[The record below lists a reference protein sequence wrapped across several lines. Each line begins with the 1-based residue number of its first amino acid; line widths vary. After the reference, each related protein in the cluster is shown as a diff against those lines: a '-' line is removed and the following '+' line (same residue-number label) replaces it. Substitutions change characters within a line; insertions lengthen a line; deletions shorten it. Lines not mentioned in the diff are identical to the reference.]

1 MKVLLLCNKSP
12 WPPLEGGPIA
22 MYAMIKGLLMAGISV
37 KVLAL
42 NTNKYAV
49 DLKDIPGEF
58 QHQTRISF
66 VNIDLSVKPVDAFFN
81 LFTRQSYHITR
92 FMSADISRALIDI
105 LTTETFD
112 IIQFESLYL
121 TSYINLI
128 KQYSS
133 ARLVLRAHNIEHLI
147 WQRLAQETT
156 LPVNK
161 LYLKYLAK
169 SLKSYELSVMN
180 ELDGIATITHNDEER
195 FRNLG
200 CKIMVGTIPF
210 GISYP
215 AVIEQDDIP
224 QQKTL
229 FHIGS
234 MNWLPNQEGIRWFL
248 KECWPQIHVKFPDVR
263 LVLAGRMM
271 PKWMLNTA
279 VSGVVIKGE
288 VPDASQFMCENGIM
302 VVPLFSGSG
311 VRVKIIEAMA
321 LGKTV
326 ITTSLGAEGIKCEH
340 RKNIL
345 IADTPDEFLDAVIT
359 CFTEPGLATQIGIN
373 ARLYIQENHLMEKV
387 SLITKK
393 YYQQLIQFLSE

>member
-169 SLKSYELSVMN
+169 SLKSYELTVMN

-215 AVIEQDDIP
+215 AVIEPDDIP

-263 LVLAGRMM
+263 LVLAGREM
-271 PKWMLNTA
+271 PKWMLNTS
-279 VSGVVIKGE
+279 VSGVEIKGE
-288 VPDASQFMCENGIM
+288 VPDSSQFMCENGIM

-345 IADTPDEFLDAVIT
+345 IADTPDEFLEAVIT
-359 CFTEPGLATQIGIN
+359 CFTDPELAQQIGEN
-373 ARLYIQENHLMEKV
+373 ARIYIQENHLMEKV
-387 SLITKK
+387 SMITKK
-393 YYQQLIQFLSE
+393 YYQQLIKFLS

>member
-1 MKVLLLCNKSP
+1 MNVLLLCNKSP
-12 WPPLEGGPIA
+12 WPPKEGGPIA

-58 QHQTRISF
+58 KNQTRISF
-66 VNIDLSVKPVDAFFN
+66 VKIDISVKPVDAFLN
-81 LFTRQSYHITR
+81 LFTRQSYHVTR
-92 FMSADISRALIDI
+92 FMSIDFTHALIDI

-156 LPVNK
+156 LPLNK

-169 SLKSYELSVMN
+169 SLKAYELSVMN

-215 AVIEQDDIP
+215 AVIEPDDIP

-263 LVLAGRMM
+263 LVLAGREM
-271 PKWMLNTA
+271 PKWMLNT
-279 VSGVVIKGE
+279 VISGVEIKGE
-288 VPDASQFMCENGIM
+288 VPDSSQFMCENGIM

-340 RKNIL
+340 QKNIL
-345 IADTPDEFLDAVIT
+345 IADTPDEFLEAVIT
-359 CFTEPGLATQIGIN
+359 CFSDPELAQQIGEN

-387 SLITKK
+387 SMITKK
-393 YYQQLIQFLSE
+393 YYQQLIKFLS

>member
-12 WPPLEGGPIA
+12 WPPKEGGPIA

-49 DLKDIPGEF
+49 DLKDIPVEF
-58 QHQTRISF
+58 KNQTRISF
-66 VNIDLSVKPVDAFFN
+66 VKIDLSIKPVDAFIN
-81 LFTRQSYHITR
+81 LFTKQSYHVTR
-92 FMSADISRALIDI
+92 FMTADVSRALIDI
-105 LTTETFD
+105 LTSETFD
-112 IIQFESLYL
+112 VIQFESLYL
-121 TSYINLI
+121 TSYITLI
-128 KQYSS
+128 RHYSS

-147 WQRLAQETT
+147 WQRLALETT

-169 SLKSYELSVMN
+169 SLKSYEVSVMN
-180 ELDGIATITHNDEER
+180 KLDGIVTITHNDEVR
-195 FRNLG
+195 FRDLG
-200 CKIMVGTIPF
+200 CTTLVDTIPF

-215 AVIEQDDIP
+215 AIIKPVDIP

-234 MNWLPNQEGIRWFL
+234 MNWIPNQEGIRWFL
-248 KECWPQIHVKFPDVR
+248 KECWPQIHVKFPEVR
-263 LVLAGRMM
+263 LVLAGREM

-279 VSGVVIKGE
+279 ISGVDIKGE
-288 VPDASQFMCENGIM
+288 VADASRFMCENGIM

-326 ITTSLGAEGIKCEH
+326 ITTSLGAEGIMCEH

-345 IADTPDEFLDAVIT
+345 IADTPDEFLDAIIT
-359 CFTEPGLATQIGIN
+359 CFSDQGVASQIGEN
-373 ARLYIQENHLMEKV
+373 ARQYIQENHLMEKV
-387 SLITKK
+387 SNIIQK
-393 YYQQLIQFLSE
+393 YYQQLIQPLN

>member
-1 MKVLLLCNKSP
+1 MNVLLLCNKSP
-12 WPPLEGGPIA
+12 WPPKEGGPIA

-58 QHQTRISF
+58 KNQTRISF
-66 VNIDLSVKPVDAFFN
+66 VKIDISVKPVDAFLN
-81 LFTRQSYHITR
+81 LFTRQSYHVTR
-92 FMSADISRALIDI
+92 FMSIDFTRALIDI

-156 LPVNK
+156 LPLNK

-169 SLKSYELSVMN
+169 SLKAYELSVMN

-215 AVIEQDDIP
+215 AVIEPDDIP

-263 LVLAGRMM
+263 LVLAGREM
-271 PKWMLNTA
+271 PKWMLNTS
-279 VSGVVIKGE
+279 VSGVEIKGE
-288 VPDASQFMCENGIM
+288 VPDSSQFMCENGIM

-340 RKNIL
+340 QKNIL
-345 IADTPDEFLDAVIT
+345 IADTPDEFLEAVIT
-359 CFTEPGLATQIGIN
+359 CFSDPELAQQIGEN

-387 SLITKK
+387 SMITKK
-393 YYQQLIQFLSE
+393 YYQQLIKFLS

>member
-1 MKVLLLCNKSP
+1 MNVLLLCNKSP
-12 WPPLEGGPIA
+12 WPPKEGGPIA

-58 QHQTRISF
+58 KHQTRISF
-66 VNIDLSVKPVDAFFN
+66 VKIDISVKPVDAFLN
-81 LFTRQSYHITR
+81 LFTRQSYHVTR
-92 FMSADISRALIDI
+92 FMSIDFSRALIDI

-121 TSYINLI
+121 TSYITLI
-128 KQYSS
+128 KHYSS

-147 WQRLAQETT
+147 WHRLAQETT

-161 LYLKYLAK
+161 WYLKYLAK
-169 SLKSYELSVMN
+169 SLKSYELTVMN

-215 AVIEQDDIP
+215 AVIEPDDIA

-263 LVLAGRMM
+263 LVLAGREM
-271 PKWMLNTA
+271 PKWMLNTII
-279 VSGVVIKGE
+279 SGVEIKGE
-288 VPDASQFMCENGIM
+288 IPDASQFMCENGIM

-345 IADTPDEFLDAVIT
+345 IADTPDEFLEAVIT
-359 CFTEPGLATQIGIN
+359 CFSDPELAIQIGEN

-387 SLITKK
+387 SMITKK
-393 YYQQLIQFLSE
+393 YYQQLIKFLS